1 MTASPLSRP
10 IAVADVG
17 PNGLTVDIV
26 ADAGER
32 AALAKANEAIA
43 VEDLRAEVTMR
54 PFGKDG
60 VAVSGRVDAK
70 VQRMCGVT
78 LEPFV
83 ETVSEPID
91 VRFAPASEVVAV
103 EEGGEIELGP
113 DDPPDP
119 FVGGVIDVGAVV
131 SEFLTLGLDPYPRK
145 PGATF
150 EQPED
155 PDGDRSPFAELR
167 KLKRPDDGG

>member
-10 IAVADVG
+10 IAVVDVG
-17 PNGLTVDIV
+17 SNGMTLDII
-26 ADAGER
+26 ADQAER
-32 AALAKANEAIA
+32 AALAEANEAVA
-43 VEDLRAEVTMR
+43 VEEFRAGVTLR

-60 VAVSGRVDAK
+60 VSVTGRVDAK
-70 VQRMCGVT
+70 VQRICVVT

-91 VRFAPASEVVAV
+91 VRFAPAAEVAAV

-150 EQPED
+150 EQPSD
-155 PDGDRSPFAELR
+155 PDGDGSPFAELR
-167 KLKRPDDGG
+167 KLKRPDGGG